1 MVQSAT
7 CKILIADEHVVSRE
21 GLKAVLRR
29 MPETADAAI
38 MEAAD
43 GNSVL
48 AFLKKQSFDLL
59 ILDVS
64 LEEMDGLKVLEY
76 LQQNHMHLPSIV
88 FSRHDNQRLRK
99 AVMIRGASGFVFKSQ
114 PLAELEKAVRTVLKG
129 RRYSRPGREKKAP
142 DQPETSSFSMPFME
156 RASLTRREIQVLR
169 LISQARSN
177 KEIAAHLFISVE
189 TVCVHRKNLMRKLGV
204 QNKASL
210 IRAAY
215 EFQLVE

>member
-1 MVQSAT
+1 MVQSAK
-7 CKILIADEHVVSRE
+7 CRILIADEHVVSRE
-21 GLKAVLRR
+21 GIKAVLRR
-29 MPETADAAI
+29 MPETA
-38 MEAAD
+38 EAAMVEAPD

-48 AFLKKQSFDLL
+48 ALLTKQSFDLL

-64 LEEMDGLKVLEY
+64 LEELDGLKVLEY
-76 LQQNHMHLPSIV
+76 LQKNNLRLPTIV

-114 PLAELEKAVRTVLKG
+114 PLAELEKAVRAVLKG
-129 RRYSRPGREKKAP
+129 RRYSRPGLDKKAP
-142 DQPETSSFSMPFME
+142 DQTETGSFRAPFLE
-156 RASLTRREIQVLR
+156 KASLTRREIQVLR
-169 LISQARSN
+169 LISEARSN
-177 KEIAAHLFISVE
+177 KEIAASLFISVD

-210 IRAAY
+210 VRAAF

>member
-1 MVQSAT
+1 MVQSANY
-7 CKILIADEHVVSRE
+7 KILIADEHVVSRE
-21 GLKAVLRR
+21 GIKAVLRR
-29 MPETADAAI
+29 MPETAGAAI

-48 AFLKKQSFDLL
+48 AFLKKQPFDLL
-59 ILDVS
+59 ILDVN
-64 LEEMDGLKVLEY
+64 LEELDGLKVLEY
-76 LQQNHMHLPSIV
+76 LQQNNLHLPSIV

-114 PLAELEKAVRTVLKG
+114 PLGDLEKAVKTVLKG
-129 RRYSRPGREKKAP
+129 GRYSRPGQERTTP
-142 DQPETSSFSMPFME
+142 GQTGTSSFSVPFLE
-156 RASLTRREIQVLR
+156 KASLTRREIQVLQ

-177 KEIAAHLFISVE
+177 KEIAAHLFISVD

-210 IRAAY
+210 IRAAF